1 MIDLQRQE
9 AVQSAQL
16 VVVKIGSRVLTTE
29 EGLLDIERV
38 ENIGQQCHELL
49 AGGKKIVVV
58 SSGAVGAGM
67 GRLGLSTRPC
77 VLPEL
82 QAVAAVGQSCLTE
95 AYERSLGSFGRHVA
109 QLLLVADDMHDRG
122 RYLNIRNTL
131 RSLLKYG
138 AIPIINENDSVST
151 AELQTTFGDNDQLAA
166 LVATLLGADALV
178 LLSDVE
184 GLFDQDPKNPEARR
198 ISTVREIDST
208 IESMV
213 HDCSGGISKGGMA
226 SKLKAAK
233 TVNEVGIHCFIGSG
247 RQESILQDFVHGHD
261 VGTFFLGKNDLM
273 PAKKRW
279 LGWSASVSGKLV
291 VDAGARQAVLERGS
305 SLLPAGVL
313 AVSGNFVVGDVVTLE
328 ATDGSCFARGL
339 VNYGSDDLERI
350 RGLKTDS
357 VLEILGVCACDEVI
371 HRDDLVVICR
381 QEVTSQSQS
390 ALTPE
395 SRN

>member
-1 MIDLQRQE
+1 MIDRQRQE
-9 AVQSAQL
+9 AVRSAQL

-29 EGLLDIERV
+29 EGLLNVERV
-38 ENIGQQCHELL
+38 EKIGQQCHEILKS
-49 AGGKKIVVV
+49 GKKIVIV

-67 GRLGLSTRPC
+67 GRLGLTSRPSA
-77 VLPEL
+77 LPDL

-109 QLLLVADDMHDRG
+109 QLLLVADDIYDRG

-151 AELQTTFGDNDQLAA
+151 TELQTTFGDNDHLAA

-184 GLFDQDPKNPEARR
+184 GLFDQDPKCPEASR
-198 ISTVREIDST
+198 ISTVRQIDSS
-208 IESMV
+208 IEAMV

-247 RQESILQDFVHGHD
+247 RQESILEQLVQGHD
-261 VGTFFLGKNDLM
+261 VGTFFLGRNDLV

-279 LGWSASVSGKLV
+279 LGWSASVSGKII
-291 VDAGARQAVLERGS
+291 VDNGARQAILERGS

-313 AVSGNFVVGDVVTLE
+313 AISGKFVVGDVVTLE
-328 ATDGSCFARGL
+328 ASDGSCFARGL
-339 VNYGSDDLERI
+339 VNYSSIDLERI
-350 RGLKTDS
+350 RGLKTERI
-357 VLEILGVCACDEVI
+357 LAILGVCAYDEVI

-381 QEVTSQSQS
+381 EELTSQNQPI
-390 ALTPE
+390 TPE
-395 SRN
+395 S

>member
-1 MIDLQRQE
+1 MIDRQRQE
-9 AVQSAQL
+9 ALRSAQL

-29 EGLLDIERV
+29 EGLLNVERV
-38 ENIGQQCHELL
+38 EKIGQQCHEILKS
-49 AGGKKIVVV
+49 GKKIVVV

-67 GRLGLSTRPC
+67 GRLGLTSRPSA
-77 VLPEL
+77 LPDL

-95 AYERSLGSFGRHVA
+95 AYERSLGIFGRHVA
-109 QLLLVADDMHDRG
+109 QLLLVADDIHDRG

-131 RSLLKYG
+131 RSLLKFG

-151 AELQTTFGDNDQLAA
+151 TELQTTFGDNDHLAA

-184 GLFDQDPKNPEARR
+184 GLFDQDPKCPEASR
-198 ISTVREIDST
+198 ISTVRQIDSS
-208 IESMV
+208 IEAMV

-247 RQESILQDFVHGHD
+247 RQESILEQLVQGHD
-261 VGTFFLGKNDLM
+261 VGTFFLGRNDLV

-279 LGWSASVSGKLV
+279 LGWSASVSGKIV
-291 VDAGARQAVLERGS
+291 VDNGARQAILERGS

-313 AVSGNFVVGDVVTLE
+313 AVSGKFVVGDVVTLE
-328 ATDGSCFARGL
+328 ASDGSCFARGL
-339 VNYGSDDLERI
+339 VNYSSIDLERI
-350 RGLKTDS
+350 RGLKTDRI
-357 VLEILGVCACDEVI
+357 LEILGVCAYDEVI

-381 QEVTSQSQS
+381 EELTSQNQPI
-390 ALTPE
+390 TQE
-395 SRN
+395 S

>member
-1 MIDLQRQE
+1 MIDRQRQE
-9 AVQSAQL
+9 ALRSAQL

-29 EGLLDIERV
+29 EGLLNVERV
-38 ENIGQQCHELL
+38 EKIGQQCHEILKS
-49 AGGKKIVVV
+49 GKKIVVV

-67 GRLGLSTRPC
+67 GRLGLTSRPSA
-77 VLPEL
+77 LPDL
-82 QAVAAVGQSCLTE
+82 QAVAAGGQSCLTE

-109 QLLLVADDMHDRG
+109 QLLLVADDIHDRG

-151 AELQTTFGDNDQLAA
+151 TELQTTFGDNDHLAA

-184 GLFDQDPKNPEARR
+184 GLFDQDPKCPEASR
-198 ISTVREIDST
+198 ISTVRQIDSS
-208 IESMV
+208 IEAMV

-247 RQESILQDFVHGHD
+247 RQESILEQLVQGHD
-261 VGTFFLGKNDLM
+261 VGTFFLGRNDLV

-279 LGWSASVSGKLV
+279 LGWSASVSGKIV
-291 VDAGARQAVLERGS
+291 VDNGARQAILERGS

-313 AVSGNFVVGDVVTLE
+313 AVSGKFVVGDVVTLE
-328 ATDGSCFARGL
+328 ASDGSCFARGL
-339 VNYGSDDLERI
+339 VNYSSIDLEQI
-350 RGLKTDS
+350 RGLKTDRI
-357 VLEILGVCACDEVI
+357 LEILGVCAYDEVI
-371 HRDDLVVICR
+371 HRDDLVVKCR
-381 QEVTSQSQS
+381 EELTSQNQPF
-390 ALTPE
+390 TPE
-395 SRN
+395 S

>member
-1 MIDLQRQE
+1 MIDRQRQE

-29 EGLLDIERV
+29 EGLLDVERV
-38 ENIGQQCHELL
+38 EKIGQQCHEILKS
-49 AGGKKIVVV
+49 GKKIVVV

-67 GRLGLSTRPC
+67 GRLGLTSRPNS
-77 VLPEL
+77 LPDL

-109 QLLLVADDMHDRG
+109 QLLLVAADMHDRG

-131 RSLLKYG
+131 RSLIKYG

-151 AELQTTFGDNDQLAA
+151 AELKTTFGDNDHLAA

-184 GLFDQDPKNPEARR
+184 GLFDKDPKSPEASRV
-198 ISTVREIDST
+198 STVRQIDSS

-247 RQESILQDFVHGHD
+247 RQESILEQLVQGHD
-261 VGTFFLGKNDLM
+261 VGTFFLGRNDLM

-291 VDAGARQAVLERGS
+291 VDDGARRAILARGS

-313 AVSGNFVVGDVVTLE
+313 AVSGTFVVGDVVTLE
-328 ATDGSCFARGL
+328 ASDGSCFARGL
-339 VNYGSDDLERI
+339 VNYNSIDLERI
-350 RGLKTDS
+350 RGLKTNR
-357 VLEILGVCACDEVI
+357 VLENLGVCAYDEVI
-371 HRDDLVVICR
+371 HRDDLVVLCR
-381 QEVTSQSQS
+381 EELTSQNQS
-390 ALTPE
+390 FTPE
-395 SRN
+395 S

>member
-1 MIDLQRQE
+1 MIDRQRQE
-9 AVQSAQL
+9 ALRSAQL

-29 EGLLDIERV
+29 EGLLNVERV
-38 ENIGQQCHELL
+38 EKIGQQCHEILKS
-49 AGGKKIVVV
+49 GKKIVVV

-67 GRLGLSTRPC
+67 GRLGLTSRPSA
-77 VLPEL
+77 LPDL

-109 QLLLVADDMHDRG
+109 QLLLVADDIHDRG
-122 RYLNIRNTL
+122 RYLNIQNTL

-151 AELQTTFGDNDQLAA
+151 TELQTTFGDNDHLAA

-184 GLFDQDPKNPEARR
+184 GLFDQDPKCPEASR
-198 ISTVREIDST
+198 ISIVRQIDSS
-208 IESMV
+208 IEAMV

-247 RQESILQDFVHGHD
+247 RQESILEQLVQGHD
-261 VGTFFLGKNDLM
+261 VGTFFLGRNDLV

-279 LGWSASVSGKLV
+279 LGWSASVSGRIV
-291 VDAGARQAVLERGS
+291 VDNGARQAILERGS

-313 AVSGNFVVGDVVTLE
+313 AVSGKFVVGDVVTLE
-328 ATDGSCFARGL
+328 ASDGSCFARGL
-339 VNYGSDDLERI
+339 VNYSSIDLERI
-350 RGLKTDS
+350 RGLKTDRI
-357 VLEILGVCACDEVI
+357 LEILGVCAYDEVI

-381 QEVTSQSQS
+381 EELTSQNQPF
-390 ALTPE
+390 TQE
-395 SRN
+395 S

>member
-1 MIDLQRQE
+1 MIDRQRQE
-9 AVQSAQL
+9 AVRSAQL

-29 EGLLDIERV
+29 EGLLNVERV
-38 ENIGQQCHELL
+38 EKIGQQCHEILKS
-49 AGGKKIVVV
+49 GKKIVIV

-67 GRLGLSTRPC
+67 GRLGLASRPSA
-77 VLPEL
+77 LPDL

-109 QLLLVADDMHDRG
+109 QLLLVADDIHDRG

-166 LVATLLGADALV
+166 LVATILGADALV

-184 GLFDQDPKNPEARR
+184 GLFDQDPKCPEASR
-198 ISTVREIDST
+198 ISTVRQIDSS
-208 IESMV
+208 IEAMV

-247 RQESILQDFVHGHD
+247 RQESILEQLVQGQD

-279 LGWSASVSGKLV
+279 LGWSASVSGKIV
-291 VDAGARQAVLERGS
+291 VDNGARQAILERGS

-313 AVSGNFVVGDVVTLE
+313 AVSGKFVVGDVVTLE
-328 ATDGSCFARGL
+328 ASDGSCFARGL
-339 VNYGSDDLERI
+339 VNYSSIDLERI
-350 RGLKTDS
+350 RGLKTDRI
-357 VLEILGVCACDEVI
+357 LEILGVCAYDEVI

-381 QEVTSQSQS
+381 EELTSQNQPI
-390 ALTPE
+390 TPE
-395 SRN
+395 S

>member
-1 MIDLQRQE
+1 MIDRQRQE
-9 AVQSAQL
+9 ALRSAQL

-29 EGLLDIERV
+29 EGLLNVERV
-38 ENIGQQCHELL
+38 EKIGQQCHEILKS
-49 AGGKKIVVV
+49 GKKIVVV

-67 GRLGLSTRPC
+67 GRLGLTSRPSA
-77 VLPEL
+77 LPDL

-109 QLLLVADDMHDRG
+109 QLLLVADDIHDRG

-151 AELQTTFGDNDQLAA
+151 TELQTTFGDNDHLAA

-184 GLFDQDPKNPEARR
+184 GLFDQDPKCPEASR
-198 ISTVREIDST
+198 ISTVRQIDSS
-208 IESMV
+208 IEAMV

-247 RQESILQDFVHGHD
+247 RQESILEQLVQGHD
-261 VGTFFLGKNDLM
+261 VGTFFLGRNDLV

-279 LGWSASVSGKLV
+279 LGWSASVSGKIV
-291 VDAGARQAVLERGS
+291 VDNGARQAILERGS

-313 AVSGNFVVGDVVTLE
+313 AVSGKFVVGDVVTLE
-328 ATDGSCFARGL
+328 ASDGSCFARGL
-339 VNYGSDDLERI
+339 VNYSSIDLEQI
-350 RGLKTDS
+350 RGLKTDRI
-357 VLEILGVCACDEVI
+357 LEILGVCAYDEVI
-371 HRDDLVVICR
+371 HRDDLVVKCR
-381 QEVTSQSQS
+381 EELTSQNQPF
-390 ALTPE
+390 TPE
-395 SRN
+395 S

>member
-1 MIDLQRQE
+1 
-9 AVQSAQL
+9 
-16 VVVKIGSRVLTTE
+16 
-29 EGLLDIERV
+29 
-38 ENIGQQCHELL
+38 
-49 AGGKKIVVV
+49 
-58 SSGAVGAGM
+58 
-67 GRLGLSTRPC
+67 
-77 VLPEL
+77 
-82 QAVAAVGQSCLTE
+82 
-95 AYERSLGSFGRHVA
+95 
-109 QLLLVADDMHDRG
+109 MHDRG

-184 GLFDQDPKNPEARR
+184 GLFDQDPKNPEAQR

-233 TVNEVGIHCFIGSG
+233 TVNEAGIHCFIGSG
-247 RQESILQDFVHGHD
+247 RQESILQELVQGHD

-279 LGWSASVSGKLV
+279 LGWSASVSGKIII
-291 VDAGARQAVLERGS
+291 DAGAKHAVLERGS

-313 AVSGNFVVGDVVTLE
+313 AVSGDFVVGDVVTLE
-328 ATDGSCFARGL
+328 TTDGSCFARGL
-339 VNYGSDDLERI
+339 VNYGSGDLDRI
-350 RGLKTDS
+350 RGLKTDR

-381 QEVTSQSQS
+381 EEPTSRSHPP
-390 ALTPE
+390 LTQE

>member
-1 MIDLQRQE
+1 MIDRQRQE
-9 AVQSAQL
+9 ALRSAQL

-29 EGLLDIERV
+29 EGLLNVERV
-38 ENIGQQCHELL
+38 EKIGQQCHEILKS
-49 AGGKKIVVV
+49 GKKIVVV

-67 GRLGLSTRPC
+67 GRLGLTSRPSA
-77 VLPEL
+77 LPDL

-109 QLLLVADDMHDRG
+109 QLLLVADDIHDRG

-151 AELQTTFGDNDQLAA
+151 AELQTTFGDNDHLAA

-184 GLFDQDPKNPEARR
+184 GLFDQDPKCPEASR
-198 ISTVREIDST
+198 ISTVRQIDLS
-208 IESMV
+208 IEAMV

-247 RQESILQDFVHGHD
+247 RQELILEQLMQGHD
-261 VGTFFLGKNDLM
+261 VGTFFLGRNDLV

-279 LGWSASVSGKLV
+279 LGWSASVSGKIV
-291 VDAGARQAVLERGS
+291 VDNGARQAILERGG

-313 AVSGNFVVGDVVTLE
+313 AVSGKFVVGDVVTLE
-328 ATDGSCFARGL
+328 ASDGSCFARGL
-339 VNYGSDDLERI
+339 VNYSSIDLERI
-350 RGLKTDS
+350 RGLKTDRI
-357 VLEILGVCACDEVI
+357 LEILGVCAYDEVI

-381 QEVTSQSQS
+381 EELTSQNQPF
-390 ALTPE
+390 TQE
-395 SRN
+395 S

>member
-1 MIDLQRQE
+1 MIDRQRQE

-29 EGLLDIERV
+29 EGLLDVERV
-38 ENIGQQCHELL
+38 EKIGQQCHEILKS
-49 AGGKKIVVV
+49 GKKIVVV

-67 GRLGLSTRPC
+67 GRLGLTSRPNS
-77 VLPEL
+77 LPDL

-109 QLLLVADDMHDRG
+109 QLLLVAADMHDRG

-131 RSLLKYG
+131 RSLIKYG

-151 AELQTTFGDNDQLAA
+151 AELKTTFGDNDHLAA

-184 GLFDQDPKNPEARR
+184 GLFDQDPKCPEASR
-198 ISTVREIDST
+198 ISTVRQIDSS
-208 IESMV
+208 IEAMV

-247 RQESILQDFVHGHD
+247 RQESILEQLVQGHD
-261 VGTFFLGKNDLM
+261 VGTFFLGRNDLV

-279 LGWSASVSGKLV
+279 LGWSASVSGRILV
-291 VDAGARQAVLERGS
+291 DNGARQAILERGS

-313 AVSGNFVVGDVVTLE
+313 AVSGKFVVGDVVTLE
-328 ATDGSCFARGL
+328 ASDGSCFARGL
-339 VNYGSDDLERI
+339 VNYSSIDLERI
-350 RGLKTDS
+350 RGLKTDRI
-357 VLEILGVCACDEVI
+357 LEILGVCAYDEVI

-381 QEVTSQSQS
+381 EELTSQNQPI
-390 ALTPE
+390 TPE
-395 SRN
+395 S

>member
-1 MIDLQRQE
+1 MIDRQRQE
-9 AVQSAQL
+9 ALRSAQL

-29 EGLLDIERV
+29 EGLLNVERV
-38 ENIGQQCHELL
+38 EKIGQQCHEILKS
-49 AGGKKIVVV
+49 GKKIVVV

-67 GRLGLSTRPC
+67 GRLGLTSRPSA
-77 VLPEL
+77 LPDL

-109 QLLLVADDMHDRG
+109 QLLLVADDIHDRG

-151 AELQTTFGDNDQLAA
+151 TELQTTFGDNDHLAA

-184 GLFDQDPKNPEARR
+184 GLFDQDPKCPEASR
-198 ISTVREIDST
+198 ISTVRQIDSS
-208 IESMV
+208 IEAMV

-247 RQESILQDFVHGHD
+247 RQESILEQLVQGHD
-261 VGTFFLGKNDLM
+261 VGTFFLGRNDLV

-279 LGWSASVSGKLV
+279 LGWSASVSGRIV
-291 VDAGARQAVLERGS
+291 VDNGARQAILERGS

-313 AVSGNFVVGDVVTLE
+313 AVSGKFVVGDVVTLE
-328 ATDGSCFARGL
+328 ASDGSCFARGL
-339 VNYGSDDLERI
+339 VNYGSIDLERI
-350 RGLKTDS
+350 RGLKTDRI
-357 VLEILGVCACDEVI
+357 LEILGVCAYDEVI

-381 QEVTSQSQS
+381 EELTSQNQPF
-390 ALTPE
+390 TQE
-395 SRN
+395 S

>member
-1 MIDLQRQE
+1 MIDRQRQE
-9 AVQSAQL
+9 ALRSAQL

-29 EGLLDIERV
+29 EGLLNVERV
-38 ENIGQQCHELL
+38 EKIGQQCHEILKS
-49 AGGKKIVVV
+49 GKKIVVV

-67 GRLGLSTRPC
+67 GRLGLTSRPSA
-77 VLPEL
+77 LPDL

-109 QLLLVADDMHDRG
+109 QLLLVADDIHDRG

-151 AELQTTFGDNDQLAA
+151 TELQTTFGDNDHLAA

-184 GLFDQDPKNPEARR
+184 GLFDQDPKCPEASR
-198 ISTVREIDST
+198 ISIVRQIDSS
-208 IESMV
+208 IEAMV

-247 RQESILQDFVHGHD
+247 RQESILEQLVQGHD
-261 VGTFFLGKNDLM
+261 VGTFFLGRNDLV

-279 LGWSASVSGKLV
+279 LGWSASVSGRIV
-291 VDAGARQAVLERGS
+291 VDNGARQAILERGS

-313 AVSGNFVVGDVVTLE
+313 AVSGKFVVGDVVTLE
-328 ATDGSCFARGL
+328 ASDGSCFARGL
-339 VNYGSDDLERI
+339 VNYGSIDLERI
-350 RGLKTDS
+350 RGLKTDRI
-357 VLEILGVCACDEVI
+357 LEILGVCAYDEVI

-381 QEVTSQSQS
+381 EELTSQNQPF
-390 ALTPE
+390 TQE
-395 SRN
+395 S

>member
-1 MIDLQRQE
+1 MIDRQRQE

-29 EGLLDIERV
+29 EGLLDVERV
-38 ENIGQQCHELL
+38 EKIGQQCHEILKS
-49 AGGKKIVVV
+49 GKKIVVV

-67 GRLGLSTRPC
+67 GRLGLTSRPNS
-77 VLPEL
+77 LPDL

-109 QLLLVADDMHDRG
+109 QLLLVAADMHDRG

-131 RSLLKYG
+131 RSLIKYG

-151 AELQTTFGDNDQLAA
+151 AELKTTFGDNDHLAA

-184 GLFDQDPKNPEARR
+184 GLFDKDPKSPEASRV
-198 ISTVREIDST
+198 STVRQIDSS

-247 RQESILQDFVHGHD
+247 RQESILEQLVQGHD
-261 VGTFFLGKNDLM
+261 VGTFFLGRNDLM

-291 VDAGARQAVLERGS
+291 VDDGARRAILARGS

-313 AVSGNFVVGDVVTLE
+313 AVSGTFVVGDVVTLE
-328 ATDGSCFARGL
+328 ASDGSCFARGL
-339 VNYGSDDLERI
+339 VNYNSIDLERI
-350 RGLKTDS
+350 RGLKTNR
-357 VLEILGVCACDEVI
+357 VLEILGVCAYDEVI
-371 HRDDLVVICR
+371 HRDDLVVLCR
-381 QEVTSQSQS
+381 EELTSQNQS
-390 ALTPE
+390 FTPE
-395 SRN
+395 S

>member
-1 MIDLQRQE
+1 MIDRQRQE
-9 AVQSAQL
+9 ALRSAQL

-29 EGLLDIERV
+29 EGLLNVERV
-38 ENIGQQCHELL
+38 EKIGQQCHEILKS
-49 AGGKKIVVV
+49 GKKIVVV

-67 GRLGLSTRPC
+67 GRLGLTSRPSA
-77 VLPEL
+77 LPDL

-95 AYERSLGSFGRHVA
+95 AYERSLGIFGRHVA
-109 QLLLVADDMHDRG
+109 QLLLVADDIHDRG

-151 AELQTTFGDNDQLAA
+151 TELQTTFGDNDHLAA

-184 GLFDQDPKNPEARR
+184 GLFDQDPKCPEASR
-198 ISTVREIDST
+198 ISTVRQIDSS
-208 IESMV
+208 IEAMV

-247 RQESILQDFVHGHD
+247 RQESILEQLVQGHD
-261 VGTFFLGKNDLM
+261 VGTFFLGRNDLV

-279 LGWSASVSGKLV
+279 LGWSASVSGKIV
-291 VDAGARQAVLERGS
+291 VDNGARQAILERGI
-305 SLLPAGVL
+305 A
-313 AVSGNFVVGDVVTLE
+313 
-328 ATDGSCFARGL
+328 
-339 VNYGSDDLERI
+339 Y
-350 RGLKTDS
+350 
-357 VLEILGVCACDEVI
+357 
-371 HRDDLVVICR
+371 
-381 QEVTSQSQS
+381 
-390 ALTPE
+390 
-395 SRN
+395 

>member
-1 MIDLQRQE
+1 MIDRQRQE
-9 AVQSAQL
+9 ALRSAQL

-29 EGLLDIERV
+29 EGLLNVERV
-38 ENIGQQCHELL
+38 EKIGQQCHEILKS
-49 AGGKKIVVV
+49 GKKIVVV

-67 GRLGLSTRPC
+67 GRLGLTSRPSA
-77 VLPEL
+77 LPDL

-109 QLLLVADDMHDRG
+109 QLLLVADDIHDRG

-151 AELQTTFGDNDQLAA
+151 TELQTTFGDNDHLAA

-184 GLFDQDPKNPEARR
+184 GLFDQDPKCPEASR
-198 ISTVREIDST
+198 ISTVRQIDSS
-208 IESMV
+208 IEAMV

-247 RQESILQDFVHGHD
+247 RQESILEQLVQGHD
-261 VGTFFLGKNDLM
+261 VGTFFLGRNDLV

-279 LGWSASVSGKLV
+279 LGWSASVSGKIV
-291 VDAGARQAVLERGS
+291 VDNGARQAILERGS

-313 AVSGNFVVGDVVTLE
+313 AVSGKFVVGDVVTLE
-328 ATDGSCFARGL
+328 ASDGSCFARGL
-339 VNYGSDDLERI
+339 VNYSSIDLERI
-350 RGLKTDS
+350 RGLKTDRIS
-357 VLEILGVCACDEVI
+357 EILGVCAYDEVI

-381 QEVTSQSQS
+381 EELTSQNQPF
-390 ALTPE
+390 TQE
-395 SRN
+395 S

>member
-1 MIDLQRQE
+1 MIDRQRQE
-9 AVQSAQL
+9 ALRSAQL

-29 EGLLDIERV
+29 EGLLNVERV
-38 ENIGQQCHELL
+38 EKIGQQCHEILKS
-49 AGGKKIVVV
+49 GKKIVIV

-67 GRLGLSTRPC
+67 GRLGLTSRPSA
-77 VLPEL
+77 LPDL

-109 QLLLVADDMHDRG
+109 QLLLVADDIHDRG

-131 RSLLKYG
+131 RSLLKFG

-151 AELQTTFGDNDQLAA
+151 TELQTTFGDNDHLAA

-184 GLFDQDPKNPEARR
+184 GLFDQDPKCPEASR
-198 ISTVREIDST
+198 IPTVRQIDSS
-208 IESMV
+208 IEAMV

-247 RQESILQDFVHGHD
+247 RQESILEQLVQGHD
-261 VGTFFLGKNDLM
+261 VGTFFLGRNDLV

-279 LGWSASVSGKLV
+279 LGWSASVSGKIV
-291 VDAGARQAVLERGS
+291 VDNGARQAILERGS

-313 AVSGNFVVGDVVTLE
+313 AVSGKFVVGDVVTLE
-328 ATDGSCFARGL
+328 ASDGSCFARGL
-339 VNYGSDDLERI
+339 VNYSSIDLERI
-350 RGLKTDS
+350 RGLKTDRI
-357 VLEILGVCACDEVI
+357 LEILGVCAYDEVI

-381 QEVTSQSQS
+381 EELTSQNQPF
-390 ALTPE
+390 TQE
-395 SRN
+395 S

>member
-1 MIDLQRQE
+1 MIDRQRQE
-9 AVQSAQL
+9 AMRSAQL

-29 EGLLDIERV
+29 AGLLNVERV
-38 ENIGQQCHELL
+38 EKIGQQCHEILKS
-49 AGGKKIVVV
+49 GKKIVVV

-67 GRLGLSTRPC
+67 GRLGLNSRPSA
-77 VLPEL
+77 LPDL

-95 AYERSLGSFGRHVA
+95 AYERSLKSFGCHVA
-109 QLLLVADDMHDRG
+109 QLLLVADDMNDRG

-151 AELQTTFGDNDQLAA
+151 TELQTTFGDNDHLAA

-184 GLFDQDPKNPEARR
+184 GLFDQDPKSPEASR
-198 ISTVREIDST
+198 ISTVRQIDSS
-208 IESMV
+208 IEAMV

-247 RQESILQDFVHGHD
+247 RQESILEQLVQGHD
-261 VGTFFLGKNDLM
+261 VGTFFLGRNDLV

-279 LGWSASVSGKLV
+279 LGWSASVSGKILV
-291 VDAGARQAVLERGS
+291 DDGARQAILERGS

-313 AVSGNFVVGDVVTLE
+313 AVSGKFAIGDVVTLE
-328 ATDGSCFARGL
+328 ASDGSCFARGL
-339 VNYGSDDLERI
+339 VNYSSIDLEQI
-350 RGLKTDS
+350 RGLKTDRI
-357 VLEILGVCACDEVI
+357 LEILGVCAYDEVI
-371 HRDDLVVICR
+371 HRDDLVVKCR
-381 QEVTSQSQS
+381 EELTSQNQPF
-390 ALTPE
+390 TPE
-395 SRN
+395 S

>member
-1 MIDLQRQE
+1 MIDRQRQE
-9 AVQSAQL
+9 ALRSAQL

-29 EGLLDIERV
+29 EGLLNVERV
-38 ENIGQQCHELL
+38 EKIGQQCHEILKS
-49 AGGKKIVVV
+49 GKKIVVV

-67 GRLGLSTRPC
+67 GRLGLTSRPSA
-77 VLPEL
+77 LPDL

-109 QLLLVADDMHDRG
+109 QLLLVADDIHDRG

-151 AELQTTFGDNDQLAA
+151 TELQTTFGDNDHLAA

-184 GLFDQDPKNPEARR
+184 GLFDQDPKCPEASR
-198 ISTVREIDST
+198 ISIVRQIDSS
-208 IESMV
+208 IEAMV

-247 RQESILQDFVHGHD
+247 RQESILEQLVQGHD
-261 VGTFFLGKNDLM
+261 VGTFFLGRNDLV

-279 LGWSASVSGKLV
+279 LGWSASVSGRIV
-291 VDAGARQAVLERGS
+291 VDNGARQAILERGS

-313 AVSGNFVVGDVVTLE
+313 AVSGKFVVGDVVTLE
-328 ATDGSCFARGL
+328 ASDGSCFARGL
-339 VNYGSDDLERI
+339 VNYSSIDLERI
-350 RGLKTDS
+350 RGLKTDRI
-357 VLEILGVCACDEVI
+357 LEILGVCAYDEVI

-381 QEVTSQSQS
+381 EELTSQNQPF
-390 ALTPE
+390 TQE
-395 SRN
+395 S